1 MKIQLAHVAAR
12 DGGGVSVKVRLSDGE
27 HREVRRFAL
36 TDADWRRI
44 AQSIEES
51 IGASI
56 AESMVASIAEPVG
69 ESMTASVDAGE
80 NARQAPMPPSPDRTA
95 FATDST
101 SSHDCTNETVLSPL
115 HDCTHET
122 ALPQSHD
129 RAPVPS
135 FGRQIPTSLR
145 PAPAKGASEDAF
157 SSLAGC
163 LLTPE
168 QFDELECAGEFC
180 AALNKGAELLS
191 YGANSRRALELKLRR
206 YGYDGELCSRV
217 GEELCRRG
225 LIREASDASSIVR
238 VCLRSGYGKNRIIA
252 KLRQKGYGDEAVRE
266 ALDGVDESVYTE
278 NCAALIKKKFGYI
291 PSDADGRR
299 KMAASLAR
307 YGYSFSQIKA
317 AMLAVKDDE

>member
-27 HREVRRFAL
+27 HREVRRFVL

-51 IGASI
+51 VAKSI
-56 AESMVASIAEPVG
+56 EVPVG
-69 ESMTASVDAGE
+69 EPVTASVAAGKT
-80 NARQAPMPPSPDRTA
+80 ARQAPTPTSHDSTNAATISSHTRTA
-95 FATDST
+95 SATDSA
-101 SSHDCTNETVLSPL
+101 S
-115 HDCTHET
+115 
-122 ALPQSHD
+122 SHD
-129 RAPVPS
+129 RAAVPG
-135 FGRQIPTSLR
+135 FGRQIPASLR
-145 PAPAKGASEDAF
+145 PVPAKGDSEDAF

-206 YGYDGELCSRV
+206 YGYDSELCSRV

-238 VCLRSGYGKNRIIA
+238 VCLRSGYGKSRIIA

>member
-44 AQSIEES
+44 AQSIAESVGES
-51 IGASI
+51 I
-56 AESMVASIAEPVG
+56 EVPVG
-69 ESMTASVDAGE
+69 EPAATSVVYGGAV
-80 NARQAPMPPSPDRTA
+80 RQAMSPSPDRATS
-95 FATDST
+95 ATDST
-101 SSHDCTNETVLSPL
+101 SSHDCA
-115 HDCTHET
+115 HET
-122 ALPQSHD
+122 ALFPSHD
-129 RAPVPS
+129 STPVPG
-135 FGRQIPTSLR
+135 FGRQIPASLR
-145 PAPAKGASEDAF
+145 PTPAKGASEDAF
-157 SSLAGC
+157 SALARC

-206 YGYDGELCSRV
+206 YGYDVELCSRV

-238 VCLRSGYGKNRIIA
+238 VCLRSGYGRSRIIA
-252 KLRQKGYGDEAVRE
+252 KLRQKGYGDEAVRK

>member
-27 HREVRRFAL
+27 HREVRRFVL

-51 IGASI
+51 VAKSI
-56 AESMVASIAEPVG
+56 EVPVG
-69 ESMTASVDAGE
+69 EPVTASVAAGE
-80 NARQAPMPPSPDRTA
+80 NARRAPTPTSHDSTNAATISSHTRTA
-95 FATDST
+95 SATDSA
-101 SSHDCTNETVLSPL
+101 SS

-129 RAPVPS
+129 RAAVPG
-135 FGRQIPTSLR
+135 FGRQIPASLR
-145 PAPAKGASEDAF
+145 PVPAKGDSEDAF

-206 YGYDGELCSRV
+206 YGYDFGLCSRV

-238 VCLRSGYGKNRIIA
+238 VCLRSGYGKSRIIA

>member
-56 AESMVASIAEPVG
+56 AESMVASIAAPVG
-69 ESMTASVDAGE
+69 ELMTASVDAGE

-95 FATDST
+95 SATDSA
-101 SSHDCTNETVLSPL
+101 SSHDCAHENALSPL
-115 HDCTHET
+115 HDCAT
-122 ALPQSHD
+122 ATPG
-129 RAPVPS
+129 
-135 FGRQIPTSLR
+135 FERQIPTSLR

>member
-51 IGASI
+51 VGESI
-56 AESMVASIAEPVG
+56 EVPVG
-69 ESMTASVDAGE
+69 EPVTASVDAGKT
-80 NARQAPMPPSPDRTA
+80 ARQAPTATSPDRSHAATISSHTRTTS
-95 FATDST
+95 ATDST
-101 SSHDCTNETVLSPL
+101 SL
-115 HDCTHET
+115 HDCPHET
-122 ALPQSHD
+122 ALPPSHD
-129 RAPVPS
+129 RTPVPG
-135 FGRQIPTSLR
+135 FGRQIPASLR
-145 PAPAKGASEDAF
+145 PAPAKGAPEDAF

-168 QFDELECAGEFC
+168 QFNELECAGEFC

-206 YGYDGELCSRV
+206 YGYDVELCSRV

-238 VCLRSGYGKNRIIA
+238 VCLRSGYGRSRIIA

>member
-27 HREVRRFAL
+27 HREVRRLAL

-69 ESMTASVDAGE
+69 EPVTASVDAGKT
-80 NARQAPMPPSPDRTA
+80 ARQAPTPASHDSTNAATISSHTRTA
-95 FATDST
+95 SATDSA
-101 SSHDCTNETVLSPL
+101 SL
-115 HDCTHET
+115 HDC
-122 ALPQSHD
+122 A
-129 RAPVPS
+129 AVPS

-157 SSLAGC
+157 SPLAGC

-168 QFDELECAGEFC
+168 QFDELECASEFC